1 MKKKELLDKSDIS
14 GLIDNADIN
23 KKIATLTTKEILD
36 SEKDDIVKLKA
47 FDSSYLC
54 GKSLVKDAGAQNC
67 LVL

>member
-1 MKKKELLDKSDIS
+1 M
-14 GLIDNADIN
+14 DNADIN

-54 GKSLVKDAGAQNC
+54 GKSLVKDAGAQNY
-67 LVL
+67 LVF